1 MKIINPIS
9 SILLIVILF
18 TSCVSYDKLKYLSN
32 LEPHESTVYNNER
45 KSKSIRNFDVLY
57 IKVLSTDEKT
67 SKIFTPESNMNSGG
81 LGYLISYTVN
91 EKGAIYFPFVGE
103 IVVKDLTLEQ
113 ASGKIQTALSQYLLN
128 TAVIVQF
135 MNNHVTV
142 VGEVNSE
149 GDFTFT
155 SDKVTIFQA
164 IGMAKGIKYFG
175 DRNKVTVIRTVDS
188 KITYNFVDLSD
199 KNIVESKFYYVEPN
213 DVIVVKPRKSITRTF
228 QNYTYSTVLSTVS
241 ALITVLVFI
250 KNY

>member
-1 MKIINPIS
+1 M
-9 SILLIVILF
+9 
-18 TSCVSYDKLKYLSN
+18 SYNKLKYLQN
-32 LEPHESTVYNNER
+32 LETSENTVYKNER
-45 KSKSIRNFDVLY
+45 TSKTVRNFDVLY

-67 SKIFTPESNMNSGG
+67 SRIFTPEPNSNNSGMS
-81 LGYLISYTVN
+81 YLTSYTVN

-113 ASGKIQTALSQYLLN
+113 ASGKIQSALSQYLLN

-135 MNNHVTV
+135 INNHVTV

-164 IGMAKGIKYFG
+164 IGMARGIKYYG
-175 DRNKVTVIRTVDS
+175 DRNKVTVIRTVDD
-188 KITYNFVDLSD
+188 KITYNFVDLGD
-199 KNIVESKFYYVEPN
+199 KNIVASNFYYVEPN
-213 DVIVVKPRKSITRTF
+213 DVIVVKPQKSITHTF
-228 QNYTYSTVLSTVS
+228 QNYTFTTILSTIS
-241 ALITVLVFI
+241 AAITVLYFL

>member
-9 SILLIVILF
+9 ILLIAMLF
-18 TSCVSYDKLKYLSN
+18 TSCVSYNKLKYLNN
-32 LEPHESTVYNNER
+32 LEPSESTVYKNER
-45 KSKSIRNFDVLY
+45 TSKTIRNFDVLY

-67 SKIFTPESNMNSGG
+67 SKIFTPESNSNNSGMS
-81 LGYLISYTVN
+81 YLTSYTVN

-103 IVVKDLTLEQ
+103 IVVKDLTLEE
-113 ASGKIQTALSQYLLN
+113 ASGKIQSALSQYLLN

-135 MNNHVTV
+135 INNHVTV
-142 VGEVNSE
+142 IGEVNSE
-149 GDFTFT
+149 GDFNFT

-164 IGMAKGIKYFG
+164 IGMARGIKYYG
-175 DRNKVTVIRTVDS
+175 NRNKVTIIRTVDN

-213 DVIVVKPRKSITRTF
+213 DVIVVKPRKSITNTF
-228 QNYTYSTVLSTVS
+228 QNYTFTTILASIS
-241 ALITVLVFI
+241 AAITVLYFI